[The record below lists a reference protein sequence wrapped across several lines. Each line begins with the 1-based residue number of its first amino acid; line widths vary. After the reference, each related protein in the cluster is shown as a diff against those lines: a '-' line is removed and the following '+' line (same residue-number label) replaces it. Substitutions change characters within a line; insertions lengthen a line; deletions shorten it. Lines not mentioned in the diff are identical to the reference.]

1 MENKVQLLAV
11 MATYLLI
18 LITWGIWQGRKVK
31 TSGDYAIAG
40 RRLPGWVAALS
51 ERATGESSWALLGL
65 PGAAYAMG
73 LTEIWTAL
81 GCVAGIITAWWL
93 LAWRL
98 RDAAEKSESI
108 TFSEFVAGR
117 FQTTGPYIRLVSAT
131 AIVFFFFF
139 YVGAQFLG
147 GGKTLFTMFGL
158 EARWG
163 MLITAS
169 IIIPY
174 TIYGGFRSVVYTD
187 VIQALVMIVA
197 LVAGPIVGFI
207 YLANHPET
215 FARGV
220 SQALQ
225 LAGPQYTSL
234 TGGLNGFSAGL
245 VIMGGFSWFFGY
257 LGGQPQLSTR
267 FMAISDKKQ
276 AIRARNIGIAWT
288 VVAYIGALLLG
299 WIGLAIFGP
308 GTLHDREMVMPAVM
322 LKIFP
327 PAIAAVLITGAVA
340 AMISTADSLLVLSA
354 TEFSENILK
363 PTMEKRKIKLRN
375 GLLVSRIT
383 TLTLALVALLLAYSI
398 QSKLIFTVVSYVWAG
413 IGATFSVVILLT
425 LFWKRF
431 HGRAALLTILAGLSF
446 TILWVSTGMDTYLTA
461 RLTNFIFTFAV
472 AVASTYFIAPA
483 KSALR

>member
-1 MENKVQLLAV
+1 
-11 MATYLLI
+11 
-18 LITWGIWQGRKVK
+18 
-31 TSGDYAIAG
+31 
-40 RRLPGWVAALS
+40 
-51 ERATGESSWALLGL
+51 
-65 PGAAYAMG
+65 
-73 LTEIWTAL
+73 
-81 GCVAGIITAWWL
+81 
-93 LAWRL
+93 
-98 RDAAEKSESI
+98 
-108 TFSEFVAGR
+108 
-117 FQTTGPYIRLVSAT
+117 
-131 AIVFFFFF
+131 
-139 YVGAQFLG
+139 
-147 GGKTLFTMFGL
+147 MFGL

-169 IIIPY
+169 IIVPY

-187 VIQALVMIVA
+187 VIQAIVMILA
-197 LVAGPIVGFI
+197 LVAGPVVGFI

-215 FARGV
+215 FASGV
-220 SQALQ
+220 SEALH
-225 LAGPQYTSL
+225 LAGPKYTSL
-234 TGGLNGFSAGL
+234 TGGLNGFAAGL

-267 FMAISDKKQ
+267 FMAISDRKQ

-308 GTLHDREMVMPAVM
+308 ETLQDREMVMPAVM

-363 PTMEKRKIKLRN
+363 PALEKRNIKLHN
-375 GLLVSRIT
+375 GLLINRIT
-383 TLTLALVALLLAYSI
+383 TLTLAVVALLLAYSI

-413 IGATFSVVILLT
+413 IGATFSVVVVLT

-431 HGRAALLTILAGLSF
+431 HGKAALITIIAGLSF
-446 TILWVSTGMDTYLTA
+446 TIVWISTGMDALITA
-461 RLTNFIFTFAV
+461 RLVNFVFTLAV
-472 AVASTYFIAPA
+472 AVTATLLIPSVKPD
-483 KSALR
+483 LP

>member
-1 MENKVQLLAV
+1 MENQAQLIAV
-11 MATYLLI
+11 MVTYLLV
-18 LITWGIWQGRKVK
+18 LISWGIWQGRKVK

-65 PGAAYAMG
+65 PGAAYALG

-81 GCVAGIITAWWL
+81 GCVTGIITAWWL

-98 RDAAEKSESI
+98 RDAADKSGSI

-117 FQTTGPYIRLVSAT
+117 FQSMGPYIRLVSAA

-169 IIIPY
+169 IIVPY

-187 VIQALVMIVA
+187 VIQAIVMILA
-197 LVAGPIVGFI
+197 LVAGPVVGFI

-215 FARGV
+215 FASGV
-220 SQALQ
+220 SEALH
-225 LAGPQYTSL
+225 LAGPKYTSL
-234 TGGLNGFSAGL
+234 TGGLNGFAAGL

-267 FMAISDKKQ
+267 FMAISDRKQ

-308 GTLHDREMVMPAVM
+308 ETLQDREMVMPAVM

-363 PTMEKRKIKLRN
+363 PALEKRNIKLHN
-375 GLLVSRIT
+375 GLLINRIT
-383 TLTLALVALLLAYSI
+383 TLTLAVVALLLAYSI

-413 IGATFSVVILLT
+413 IGATFSVVVVLT

-431 HGRAALLTILAGLSF
+431 HGKAALITIIAGLSF
-446 TILWVSTGMDTYLTA
+446 TIVWISTGMDTLITA
-461 RLTNFIFTFAV
+461 RLVNFVFTLAV
-472 AVASTYFIAPA
+472 AVTATLLIPSS
-483 KSALR
+483 KQSLS